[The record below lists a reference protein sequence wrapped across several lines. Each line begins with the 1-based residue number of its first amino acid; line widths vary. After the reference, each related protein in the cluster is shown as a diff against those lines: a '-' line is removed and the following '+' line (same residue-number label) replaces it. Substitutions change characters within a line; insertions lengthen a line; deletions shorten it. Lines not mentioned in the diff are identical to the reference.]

1 MKIKTKIN
9 FKKWAKVIFPLNRS
23 LSGEGNLETLK
34 LINKFSNRKFKI
46 KFFKTNEKYFDW
58 KIPKV
63 WHIHEAYIRDENNKE
78 ICNYKVNN
86 LHVVGYSHPIN
97 KKTNFKN
104 VLKHI
109 FFNRNYPKAIPYIT
123 SYYKKFWGFC
133 LSFNQFRKLNP
144 KKKYHF
150 FIKSKFTVGKMNY
163 SELLIKGKSKKEI
176 LICSY
181 ICHPSMANNE
191 LSGPLVI
198 TALAKIL
205 KPSKYSVRLLLIPET
220 IGAVAFIS
228 KNLKFLKK
236 NLIAGFNLTCC
247 GDKGNFSII
256 RSKEENTYSDKIVKR
271 LFPNFKHYSFLS
283 RGSNERQFG
292 CQNLN
297 LPFVTLCRTKFGM
310 YKEYHTSE
318 DNLNFIK
325 EKYLTDTLKK
335 TLKII
340 KEIQESKIFI
350 KKKFCEPFLTKY
362 NLINSLSQKENLKIK
377 YSKNISNLIA
387 YSDKNSDEKE
397 LSTKLQIKIS
407 EIRKIN
413 KLLVNKKIIEE
424 YL

>member
-1 MKIKTKIN
+1 MKLKTKIN

-23 LSGEGNLETLK
+23 LSGVGNLETLK

-46 KFFKTNEKYFDW
+46 KFFKTNKKYFDW

-63 WHIHEAYIRDENNKE
+63 WHIKEAYIRDENNKE

-97 KKTNFKN
+97 KKTYFKN

-133 LSFNQFRKLNP
+133 LSFNQFKKLNP

-150 FIKSKFTVGKMNY
+150 LIKSKFTVGKMHY

-310 YKEYHTSE
+310 YRQYHTSE

-325 EKYLTDTLKK
+325 EKYLRDTLKK

-362 NLINSLSQKENLKIK
+362 NLINSPSQKNLKIK
-377 YSKNISNLIA
+377 SSKNLSNLIA

-397 LSTKLQIKIS
+397 LSTKLKIKIS
-407 EIRKIN
+407 EVREIN